1 MTPAVLLLKKQKIAF
16 DILEY
21 DHDSDCQ
28 AYGME
33 AVEKLSLP
41 PSQVFKTLVTELDN
55 GKLAVALIP
64 VTARL
69 SLKKMA
75 KLCGVKKAAMAE
87 PSKVTAATGYILGG
101 VSPLAQKRKLM
112 TVIDDTAGQYPVCYV
127 SGGRRGLEIAISPS
141 ELILLTNAKVAPV
154 TEA

>member
-1 MTPAVLLLKKQKIAF
+1 MTPAVTLLTKRKVEF

-21 DHDSDCQ
+21 QHDSACQ
-28 AYGME
+28 AYGLE

-41 PSQVFKTLVTELDN
+41 ASQVFKTLVTELDN

-64 VTARL
+64 VAERL

-75 KLCGVKKAAMAE
+75 KACGVKKAAMAE
-87 PSKVTAATGYILGG
+87 PAKVTAATGYIMGG
-101 VSPLAQKRKLM
+101 VSPLGQKRKLT
-112 TVIDDTAGQYPVCYV
+112 TVIDDSAGQYPVCYV
-127 SGGRRGLEIAISPS
+127 SGGRRGLEIGISPND
-141 ELILLTNAKVAPV
+141 LRAMCNATLASI